1 MRGGFKSLNRACVGR
16 EMEFKSLNRACVRRE
31 MEFKNFSGAQPWWP
45 GLADKSFLLD
55 HDDTGAA
62 LGLHQ
67 IPDLL
72 AIVVQRWDE
81 ERIIF
86 RVVILLRA

>member
-1 MRGGFKSLNRACVGR
+1 MEFKSLNQACVRR

-31 MEFKNFSGAQPWWP
+31 MEFKKFQRGPTVVAGPR
-45 GLADKSFLLD
+45 DKSFLLD